1 MGIKNYLKELK
12 QDDIIKHKEYDMLY
26 IDCNYVIHYLIYNCT
41 SDIDLQVKIANFIKY
56 LFESVTIKKQ
66 IHLIFD
72 GNYDKQYDTN
82 PKLETQTKRMQSV
95 NSSDYD
101 KQQIAPKSRIIQ
113 FFKDNLIRVL
123 NTYISP
129 FKQQFVIIVN
139 DDYVD
144 GEADIKILNLI
155 ANNKNKICILSKD
168 TDMILISYN
177 THLQNKDTLLQNKNK
192 LLQNKNTLLQNKDK
206 LNGIEGVGGVGGV
219 GGIGGDSSGGVGD
232 IDILCNLRPLK
243 IININKLVKKHDI
256 FGRDYL
262 LLLLLMGNDFLPC
275 IGQVNYKKLIE
286 TYKHTFIQVPLV
298 PDGNRII
305 INNKVNYDNLVLFIS
320 CYIINAKCK
329 FNYDNITMERFNDY
343 YNNLIWCLHYYNI
356 IGYTNNHD
364 NHDNGNNDTKGT
376 FGDIHSKG
384 CKYIQLTSLNKVINA
399 YNFIYSGII

>member
-1 MGIKNYLKELK
+1 MYNQNVITKPYKHYKLYNLINLIHISVMGIKNYLKELK

-82 PKLETQTKRMQSV
+82 PKLETQTKRIQSV

-113 FFKDNLIRVL
+113 FFKDNLIRIL

-129 FKQQFVIIVN
+129 FKQQFIIIVN

-144 GEADIKILNLI
+144 GEADIKILNLV

-168 TDMILISYN
+168 TDMILIGY
-177 THLQNKDTLLQNKNK
+177 
-192 LLQNKNTLLQNKDK
+192 NTLLQNKDT
-206 LNGIEGVGGVGGV
+206 LADIGGVGV
-219 GGIGGDSSGGVGD
+219 DSSGIGD

-286 TYKHTFIQVPLV
+286 TYKHTFIHVPLV

-329 FNYDNITMERFNDY
+329 FNYDNITTERFNDY
-343 YNNLIWCLHYYNI
+343 YNNLIWCLRYYNI
-356 IGYTNNHD
+356 IGYTN
-364 NHDNGNNDTKGT
+364 DTEGT
-376 FGDIHSKG
+376 FGAKG
-384 CKYIQLTSLNKVINA
+384 CKYVQLTSLNKVINA

>member
-1 MGIKNYLKELK
+1 MYNQNVITKPYKPYKLYNLINLIHISVMGIKNYLKELK

-113 FFKDNLIRVL
+113 FFKDNLIRIL

-129 FKQQFVIIVN
+129 FKQQFIIIVN

-144 GEADIKILNLI
+144 GEADIKILNLV

-168 TDMILISYN
+168 TDMILIGY
-177 THLQNKDTLLQNKNK
+177 
-192 LLQNKNTLLQNKDK
+192 NTLLQNKDT
-206 LNGIEGVGGVGGV
+206 LADMGGIGGV
-219 GGIGGDSSGGVGD
+219 GGDSSGIGD

-286 TYKHTFIQVPLV
+286 TYKHTFIHVPLV

-329 FNYDNITMERFNDY
+329 FNYDNITTERFNDY
-343 YNNLIWCLHYYNI
+343 YNNLIWCLRYYNI
-356 IGYTNNHD
+356 IGYT
-364 NHDNGNNDTKGT
+364 DTEGT
-376 FGDIHSKG
+376 FDNKG

>member
-1 MGIKNYLKELK
+1 MYNQNVITKPYKPYKLYNLINLIHISVMGIKNYLKELK

-113 FFKDNLIRVL
+113 FFKDNLIRIL

-129 FKQQFVIIVN
+129 FKQQFIIIVN

-144 GEADIKILNLI
+144 GEADIKILNLV

-177 THLQNKDTLLQNKNK
+177 T
-192 LLQNKNTLLQNKDK
+192 LLQNKDK
-206 LNGIEGVGGVGGV
+206 LADMGGIGGV
-219 GGIGGDSSGGVGD
+219 GGDSSGIGD

-286 TYKHTFIQVPLV
+286 TYKHTFIHVPLV

-329 FNYDNITMERFNDY
+329 FNYDNITTERFNDY
-343 YNNLIWCLHYYNI
+343 YNNLIWCLRYYNI
-356 IGYTNNHD
+356 IGYT
-364 NHDNGNNDTKGT
+364 DTEGT
-376 FGDIHSKG
+376 FDNKG